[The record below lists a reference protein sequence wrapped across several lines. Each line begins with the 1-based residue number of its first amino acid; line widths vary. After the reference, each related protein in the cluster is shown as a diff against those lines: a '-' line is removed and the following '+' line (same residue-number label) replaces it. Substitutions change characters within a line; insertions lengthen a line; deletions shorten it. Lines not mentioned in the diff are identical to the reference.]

1 MEAMAGPG
9 HRSEGGL
16 SVLPWVEL
24 PSHSDPRP
32 SSGAVAAPGVVR
44 CVGPWHCFVAGQSVP
59 MEGQR
64 TRAGAAAGRT
74 SGSRIAGHATCCCR
88 VCRNLVC
95 YKVSQAGRA
104 GKGGV
109 SRTKSRILVGVHLLL
124 LPLETPA
131 RELKADLRRPRRLSA
146 SRCPTTS
153 PQMAIGGT
161 EAGGF
166 STQVRIRRR
175 GHFCQSWSR
184 HLLLSTRVVYID
196 SVAVYLKENK
206 PNYTLQELPPASKG
220 HPVHKSGYF
229 PRFGYLTYLPATA
242 FFIPAESGR
251 RAVC

>member
-184 HLLLSTRVVYID
+184 HLLLSTRVVNID
-196 SVAVYLKENK
+196 SVAVYLKRK
-206 PNYTLQELPPASKG
+206 QAKLYFTRAPSSFQGSSRPQVWVFPPVWLP
-220 HPVHKSGYF
+220 
-229 PRFGYLTYLPATA
+229 YLPATA